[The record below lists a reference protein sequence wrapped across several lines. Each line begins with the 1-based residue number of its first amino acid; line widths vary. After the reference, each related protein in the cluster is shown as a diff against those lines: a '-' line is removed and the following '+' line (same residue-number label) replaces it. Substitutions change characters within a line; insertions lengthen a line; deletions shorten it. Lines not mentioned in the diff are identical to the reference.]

1 MQTLLTSLSD
11 PTVWQDFLNLR
22 TEDGHTKKKEIARL
36 KSFVENKLYENI
48 ANNIISGNY
57 VFDFP
62 VKTEI
67 NKSGSTK
74 KRIVY
79 RFDSEET
86 LVLKLLAH
94 LLYKYDNK
102 LSPAC

>member
-1 MQTLLTSLSD
+1 MNSLLNSLSD
-11 PTVWQDFLNLR
+11 HSIWLEFLKIR
-22 TEDGHTKKKEIARL
+22 TEDGHTKKKELARL
-36 KSFVENKLYENI
+36 KAFVENKLYVDI

-57 VFDFP
+57 VFDSP

-79 RFDSEET
+79 RFDSE
-86 LVLKLLAH
+86 
-94 LLYKYDNK
+94 
-102 LSPAC
+102 